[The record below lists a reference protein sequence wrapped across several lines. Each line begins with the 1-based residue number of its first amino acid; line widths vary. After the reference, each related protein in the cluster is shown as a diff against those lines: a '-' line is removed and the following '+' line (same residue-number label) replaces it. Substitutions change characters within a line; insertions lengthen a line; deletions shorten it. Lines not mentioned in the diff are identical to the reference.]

1 MLRFK
6 HFLMIEAKIDDYK
19 AQETNIST
27 EHDQHGEHKDSA
39 SIIDHFHKHAPG
51 GNVQHTRW
59 MVDRYKKGEMK
70 QEDAPD
76 MHDTLKH
83 FEKYKSQLP
92 KKRIDQYKSVSE
104 LKTAIHPHKEQD
116 EEVKAVNQ
124 DKINKGSTVT
134 HNSPNVTAYHVHTT
148 EASQELGKTPK
159 GEKLGWC
166 TSHED
171 PEKNMFNHYNDQTKG
186 NFHIL
191 HMHKEK
197 FPYRRIGGI
206 GVHDQFQDENNK
218 TIEGPDLHGLLH
230 RNPELEKI
238 PAVQKSKIYKEHKK
252 VEKAYD
258 PNISKED
265 LGKFVNH
272 KDHKFRLAAAKNPN
286 LSKEHIDKLSNDKG
300 ALDEYQSD
308 ASYLVRSA
316 AVKHPN
322 ATSEQIHNGLKDRDP
337 YVRSAALENKN
348 ASEEHIDKGLDDK
361 SAMVKRAA
369 INHPNATLKHIHK
382 GLTDDNAFVK
392 GAAEERLKSFK

>member
-1 MLRFK
+1 
-6 HFLMIEAKIDDYK
+6 
-19 AQETNIST
+19 
-27 EHDQHGEHKDSA
+27 
-39 SIIDHFHKHAPG
+39 
-51 GNVQHTRW
+51 
-59 MVDRYKKGEMK
+59 
-70 QEDAPD
+70 
-76 MHDTLKH
+76 
-83 FEKYKSQLP
+83 
-92 KKRIDQYKSVSE
+92 
-104 LKTAIHPHKEQD
+104 
-116 EEVKAVNQ
+116 
-124 DKINKGSTVT
+124 
-134 HNSPNVTAYHVHTT
+134 
-148 EASQELGKTPK
+148 
-159 GEKLGWC
+159 
-166 TSHED
+166 
-171 PEKNMFNHYNDQTKG
+171 
-186 NFHIL
+186 
-191 HMHKEK
+191 MHKEK